1 MTSNNTGSGT
11 YTETF
16 VVTNP
21 AGQPVESM
29 ILSGAV
35 TLTRNS
41 GTTTSH
47 GIAARI

>member
-1 MTSNNTGSGT
+1 MTSNNAGTGT

-35 TLTRNS
+35 TLTRQ
-41 GTTTSH
+41 
-47 GIAARI
+47 